1 MDSVITNGTGEH
13 HPSHHHNDQNKI
25 LIIGAGMGIHGCC
38 QHPLRHF
45 CRMYRPRSR
54 SRTPKGARYYYLSP
68 LPFFRRFALRSRQLT
83 HHSPQAGVPHVVYE
97 RDEQNAARRRD
108 WNMGL
113 HWAAPALQSLIPESL
128 YSRIQTTQVDPHT
141 PTKDGEHLRFLNGKT
156 GEIMGIAEIEKFYR
170 LRRSKIRA
178 LLCEGIDV
186 KWGRPISNITY
197 SDDGKTVTAHF
208 EDGSQDT
215 GSMLVGTDGPH
226 SSTRAILVGNDR
238 AKCTPIDYAAT
249 MCFNKLPRD
258 KALFLRSDPHHP
270 LFQCAPNP
278 AGTFA
283 WLGLHDAPDPSDPE
297 SWVFFHYISFYEP
310 RGVIPKKSP
319 AEHIAHQKE
328 LAKEYADPFKSAF
341 EWLADDNTT
350 AWYGK
355 MQHWDPGDPDH
366 RWDNK
371 GGRVTLAGDAAHPMT
386 FQRGQGLNHAIT
398 DSSKLCTAIAN
409 VWRDGEVT
417 MMAKAGAVDE
427 YEAEM
432 IQRGGEEVRL
442 GEMNTKMLHDWDKVL
457 QSPVLKRGLKRSV

>member
-25 LIIGAGMGIHGCC
+25 LIIGAGCTGLALAHGL
-38 QHPLRHF
+38 Q
-45 CRMYRPRSR
+45 
-54 SRTPKGARYYYLSP
+54 K
-68 LPFFRRFALRSRQLT
+68 
-83 HHSPQAGVPHVVYE
+83 AGVPHVVYE